1 MGIINIPKSSTI
13 RVLHSFGVGTN
24 PIGGSSPIAGKIL
37 SLLGDGC
44 SVNPPQATVLQR
56 EVFHNTS
63 NRVPDQDAFEHNI
76 NNIQSFPLFFNSNL
90 THDVI
95 IPNIMPISSFL
106 VYYGFDVDLDAITI
120 YRHIKTLPDFT
131 KPAIQALLIFLS
143 GCMTSRLVN
152 DMETFIPS
160 RIFMESTPPAAR
172 TWGINNFNITFPMF
186 FGYFIFPINA

>member
-1 MGIINIPKSSTI
+1 MAALLTLHKPWSSKGKCSTI
-13 RVLHSFGVGTN
+13 PPTGYPTKMLLNTISTT
-24 PIGGSSPIAGKIL
+24 SS
-37 SLLGDGC
+37 C
-44 SVNPPQATVLQR
+44 
-56 EVFHNTS
+56 
-63 NRVPDQDAFEHNI
+63 
-76 NNIQSFPLFFNSNL
+76 FPFFFNSNL